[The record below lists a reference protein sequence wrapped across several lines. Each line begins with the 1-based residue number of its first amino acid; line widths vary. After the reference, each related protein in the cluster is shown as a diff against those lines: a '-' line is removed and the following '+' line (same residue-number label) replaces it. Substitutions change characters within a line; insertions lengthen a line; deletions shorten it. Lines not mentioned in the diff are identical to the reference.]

1 MSKGGNSAGLSKLA
15 ALFKETAKGEI
26 PTNPPLELGTINDDY
41 SLTTD
46 SFPVPIP
53 MGDYLVCRHLKQW
66 TTEEVEDHKHHI
78 PGHKHAAEEST
89 VSLTANDAGDH
100 AHTIPEHSHTATE
113 NNVSLTAK
121 SAGSHDHTIAAHN
134 HGGAVSAQALTADS
148 NGSHTHDIDG
158 HSHTIDIGKTSQS
171 TNQAGTHTHTID
183 GHNHVVTIE
192 ETEQD
197 TEEAGKHSHNFPE
210 EWTLNKGDRVLVAW
224 AKNDAVVIDVIIQAK
239 EVFK

>member
-26 PTNPPLELGTINDDY
+26 PTNPSLELGTINDDY

-78 PGHKHAAEEST
+78 PGHKHAAEDST
-89 VSLTANDAGDH
+89 
-100 AHTIPEHSHTATE
+100 
-113 NNVSLTAK
+113 VSLTAK
-121 SAGSHDHTIAAHN
+121 SAGSHGHTIAAHN

-148 NGSHTHDIDG
+148 NGSHTHD
-158 HSHTIDIGKTSQS
+158 
-171 TNQAGTHTHTID
+171 ID